1 MEKYWKVNG
10 YSIYVKP
17 NEVVAFDDYEQLVFT
32 DFGVFLEWVLAEVEL
47 AEGVVEECY
56 A

>member
-1 MEKYWKVNG
+1 MRYWKING

-17 NEVVAFDDYEQLVFT
+17 NEVVAFDDYEQLIFD
-32 DFGVFLEWVLAEVEL
+32 DFGVFLEWVLNEVEL
-47 AEGVVEECY
+47 AEGLVEECY